1 MRLERCATELAQQG
15 TAAHRTERGPAV
27 SSRVVFETAFG
38 TSFEPAFEPVFETV
52 FEPAFIAPLDGAT
65 GVRQP
70 P

>member
-1 MRLERCATELAQQG
+1 
-15 TAAHRTERGPAV
+15 
-27 SSRVVFETAFG
+27 VVFETAFG
-38 TSFEPAFEPVFETV
+38 TWFELAFEPAFETALETV